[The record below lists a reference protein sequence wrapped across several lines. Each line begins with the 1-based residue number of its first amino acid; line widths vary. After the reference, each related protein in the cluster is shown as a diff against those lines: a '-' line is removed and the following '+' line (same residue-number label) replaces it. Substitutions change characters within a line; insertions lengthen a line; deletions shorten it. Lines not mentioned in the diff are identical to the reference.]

1 MLHQLPAPANAV
13 ELTWWDT
20 HLSTMADGLAAIAR
34 TGPQGKRFAWDRAQ
48 ALAAQAHYA
57 DLPRLLTERM
67 HETRCP
73 G

>member
-1 MLHQLPAPANAV
+1 V
-13 ELTWWDT
+13 GGGVTWWDT

-67 HETRCP
+67 HAPSDESATASH
-73 G
+73 